1 MSLAKV
7 GAYAFYNHPKLEKA
21 TISAAT
27 IEANAFQSATNL
39 NVVDLKSD
47 SANSIAANAFN
58 GCPGLKHLLVR
69 SSVVSSLAA
78 TSALGSTPIAL
89 GDGGIYVP
97 ANLLAS
103 YKAATNWVTYKDN
116 IFPIGDYPKSVF
128 DSIDD
133 SWATILS
140 NASYSTDYV
149 VKGTKTLELSDG
161 MLIKMDIAA
170 FDADDKSDDSGKAKI
185 TWICHGIPFAH
196 RMNATSTTSGG
207 WAESEM
213 RSWLISE
220 ILAKIPNEIRSHI
233 VSVKKTYRSKSPN
246 DETLT
251 SNDEIWIP
259 SYKEVGFTNSSY
271 IESDGVTYPTLFP
284 SGTGTTAKNARIK
297 YNTSGSAGGWWLR
310 SACSATLFS
319 YVGYGGSSYNNDA
332 NIASGVVFGFCTD

>member
-1 MSLAKV
+1 MSISKV
-7 GAYAFYNHPKLEKA
+7 GTYAFYNHPNLERA
-21 TISAAT
+21 VVSAPV
-27 IEANAFQSATNL
+27 IEANAFQYAKKL
-39 NVVDLKSD
+39 EIVDLTSE
-47 SANSIAANAFN
+47 AAVSIAANAFN
-58 GCPGLKHLLVR
+58 SCSDLKHLLVR
-69 SSVVSSLAA
+69 SSAVSSLAA
-78 TSALGSTPIAL
+78 TSALDSTPIAL

-133 SWATILS
+133 SWVTILS

-170 FDADDKSDDSGKAKI
+170 FDTDDKSDNSGKAKI
-185 TWICHGIPFAH
+185 TWICHGVPFTH

-246 DETLT
+246 DETLI
-251 SNDEIWIP
+251 SNDKIWIP
-259 SYKEVGFTNSSY
+259 SYKEVGFTDSSY

-284 SGTGTTAKNARIK
+284 SGTGTTAKNARKK
-297 YNTSGSAGGWWLR
+297 YNTSDPANDWWLR
-310 SACSATLFS
+310 SACSTAYFS
-319 YVGYGGSSYNNDA
+319 YVYYSGYSSSNS
-332 NIASGVVFGFCTD
+332 ASNTYGVVFGFCTD

>member
-21 TISAAT
+21 TISAAM

-58 GCPGLKHLLVR
+58 GCSGLKHLLVR
-69 SSVVSSLAA
+69 SSAVSSLAA

-140 NASYSTDYV
+140 NASYSIDYA

-161 MLIKMDIAA
+161 TLIKMDIAA
-170 FDADDKSDDSGKAKI
+170 FDTDDKSDDSGKAKI
-185 TWICHGIPFAH
+185 TWICHGIPFTH

-259 SYKEVGFTNSSY
+259 SYKEVGFTDSSY

-284 SGTGTTAKNARIK
+284 SGTGTTAKNARKK
-297 YNTSGSAGGWWLR
+297 YNTSGSAYNWWLR
-310 SACSATLFS
+310 SAYSTTYFS
-319 YVGYGGSSYNNDA
+319 CVSYSGGSNSSSA
-332 NIASGVVFGFCTD
+332 NLAFGVVFGFCTD

>member
-58 GCPGLKHLLVR
+58 GCSGLKHLLVR
-69 SSVVSSLAA
+69 SSAVSSLAA

-133 SWATILS
+133 S
-140 NASYSTDYV
+140 
-149 VKGTKTLELSDG
+149 
-161 MLIKMDIAA
+161 
-170 FDADDKSDDSGKAKI
+170 
-185 TWICHGIPFAH
+185 
-196 RMNATSTTSGG
+196 
-207 WAESEM
+207 
-213 RSWLISE
+213 
-220 ILAKIPNEIRSHI
+220 
-233 VSVKKTYRSKSPN
+233 
-246 DETLT
+246 
-251 SNDEIWIP
+251 
-259 SYKEVGFTNSSY
+259 
-271 IESDGVTYPTLFP
+271 
-284 SGTGTTAKNARIK
+284 
-297 YNTSGSAGGWWLR
+297 
-310 SACSATLFS
+310 
-319 YVGYGGSSYNNDA
+319 
-332 NIASGVVFGFCTD
+332 